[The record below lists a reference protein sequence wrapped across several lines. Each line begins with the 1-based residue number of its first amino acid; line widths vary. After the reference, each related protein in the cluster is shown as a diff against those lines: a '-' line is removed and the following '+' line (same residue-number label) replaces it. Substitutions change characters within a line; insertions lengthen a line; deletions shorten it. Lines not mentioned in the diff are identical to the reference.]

1 MNFDILNIL
10 FEDPNFLVVFKP
22 AGILVHPDKYSQEKT
37 LIDLVVE
44 RYPEIKAVGGP
55 TASGRPGIVHRLDK
69 EVSGLLVI
77 ARTEA
82 AYQSLC
88 QQFKDG
94 LVKKEYLALV
104 HGQPASTHNII
115 DLPLA
120 RNEKGKIIAVQY
132 RKDVKNEKPAQT
144 EYWVEKK
151 YENSSLLRVRIL
163 TGRTHQIRVHLRAI
177 NCPIVG
183 DEQYGFKD
191 KTFGN
196 DLGRIFL
203 HSSYLGFNDLNN
215 KWVEFKSD
223 LPEELI
229 NFLSKI
235 K

>member
-1 MNFDILNIL
+1 MNFDTLNIL
-10 FEDPNFLVVFKP
+10 FTDPDFLIVNKP

-37 LIDLVVE
+37 LIDLVLE
-44 RYPEIKAVGGP
+44 KYPEIKGVGEE
-55 TASGRPGIVHRLDK
+55 ARPGIVHRLDK
-69 EVSGLLVI
+69 EVSGLLVV
-77 ARTEA
+77 ARTEP
-82 AYQSLC
+82 AYQNLC
-88 QQFKDG
+88 QQFKNG
-94 LVKKEYLALV
+94 TVKKEYLALV
-104 HGQPASTHNII
+104 HGQPPSSHDII

-132 RKDVKNEKPAQT
+132 RKGVKDEKPAKT

-151 YENSSLLRVRIL
+151 YENFSLFRVRIL

-183 DEQYGFKD
+183 DLQHGFKD

-203 HSSYLGFNDLNN
+203 HSSYLGFYDLDN

-223 LPEELI
+223 LPEEL
-229 NFLSKI
+229 NKFLSKI